1 MEIWCGAKNTKL
13 VAENGDNAKAKVA
26 GYNFGSMFVDV
37 QVQA

>member
-13 VAENGDNAKAKVA
+13 IAENEDNAKAKVA